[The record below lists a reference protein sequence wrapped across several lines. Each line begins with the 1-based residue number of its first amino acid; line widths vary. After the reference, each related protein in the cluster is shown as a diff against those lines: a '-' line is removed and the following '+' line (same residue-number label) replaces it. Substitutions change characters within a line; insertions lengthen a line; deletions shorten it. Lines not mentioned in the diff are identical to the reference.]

1 MGAVGT
7 PELTAH
13 GLPNVHKKGTT
24 RVPQDTQI
32 SLSQQNPLGPINAS
46 HLTLEAIYIA
56 LEIQLNTCIYV
67 G

>member
-1 MGAVGT
+1 MGTVGT
-7 PELTAH
+7 TELPTVVAQ
-13 GLPNVHKKGTT
+13 NAHKKGTT

-56 LEIQLNTCIYV
+56 LEIQLNTCIHV